1 MPAFQSP
8 VCLEAGE
15 ERGIIMATTSRA
27 VRKTYLDPTLK
38 CSEVREFE
46 SELRRRVIGQQAAI
60 SQLVE
65 TYQVYKA
72 GMAIP
77 GRPIANLLFLGP
89 TGTGKTR
96 IVEAAAEILHGDA
109 QSIIKIDCAEFQQSH
124 DVAKLIGSPP
134 GYVGHRETEPALSQE
149 RIDNLQTKS
158 AGFTFVLFDE
168 IEKASEA
175 LWKLLLGILDKATL
189 KLGDNRKV
197 DFSRTII
204 CMTSNLGAREL
215 NDLLTVGI
223 GFAPSTPRPEV
234 PGTIEEKLNRAA
246 LNAAKQHFSPE
257 FMNRL
262 DKVIVF
268 KTLTSSDLN
277 AILDIE
283 LNAVQN
289 RVLAL
294 GARPF
299 VLHFTRR
306 AKQFLL
312 QEGVDATYGARHLR
326 RAIERH
332 LVFPLSNLIATG
344 QTESAMAIQVDSLM
358 NRGQLTFAP
367 MQMGELTYVERRPCR
382 AGRVRSAGRGL
393 SPALEAL

>member
-1 MPAFQSP
+1 
-8 VCLEAGE
+8 
-15 ERGIIMATTSRA
+15 MATTSKA
-27 VRKTYLDPTLK
+27 SRKTYLDPTLK

-46 SELRRRVIGQQAAI
+46 SELRRRIVGQEAAV

-65 TYQVYKA
+65 TYQVYRA

-109 QSIIKIDCAEFQQSH
+109 QSIIKIDCAEFQHSH

-149 RIDNLQTKS
+149 RIDSLQTKS
-158 AGFTFVLFDE
+158 TPFTFVLFDE

-215 NDLLTVGI
+215 SDVLSTGI
-223 GFAPSTPRPEV
+223 
-234 PGTIEEKLNRAA
+234 
-246 LNAAKQHFSPE
+246 
-257 FMNRL
+257 
-262 DKVIVF
+262 
-268 KTLTSSDLN
+268 
-277 AILDIE
+277 
-283 LNAVQN
+283 
-289 RVLAL
+289 
-294 GARPF
+294 
-299 VLHFTRR
+299 
-306 AKQFLL
+306 
-312 QEGVDATYGARHLR
+312 
-326 RAIERH
+326 
-332 LVFPLSNLIATG
+332 
-344 QTESAMAIQVDSLM
+344 
-358 NRGQLTFAP
+358 
-367 MQMGELTYVERRPCR
+367 
-382 AGRVRSAGRGL
+382 
-393 SPALEAL
+393 

>member
-1 MPAFQSP
+1 
-8 VCLEAGE
+8 
-15 ERGIIMATTSRA
+15 MATTSRA
-27 VRKTYLDPTLK
+27 SRKTYLDPTLK

-46 SELRRRVIGQQAAI
+46 SELRRRIVGQEAAV

-65 TYQVYKA
+65 TYQVYRA

-96 IVEAAAEILHGDA
+96 IVEAAAEVLHGDA
-109 QSIIKIDCAEFQQSH
+109 QSIIKIDCAEFQHSH

-149 RIDNLQTKS
+149 RIDGLQTKN
-158 AGFTFVLFDE
+158 APFTFVLFDE

-215 NDLLTVGI
+215 SDVLSTGI
-223 GFAPSTPRPEV
+223 GFAPSTPRPETQ
-234 PGTIEEKLNRAA
+234 GTVEDRLNRAA

-268 KTLTSSDLN
+268 KSLTPRDLD

-312 QEGVDATYGARHLR
+312 QEGIDAAYGARHLR
-326 RAIERH
+326 RAIERR

-344 QTESAMAIQVDSLM
+344 QTESAMAIQVDASM
-358 NRGQLTFAP
+358 NRGQLSFST
-367 MQMGELTYVERRPCR
+367 MQMGELTYVRKTTCR
-382 AGRVRSAGRGL
+382 TGRVRSAGRSL
-393 SPALEAL
+393 SQAVQAL